1 MNVRIIIDSAVDVT
15 EEVRGRVSVVPL
27 TIRFGNEEFLDRV
40 TISFEEFYT
49 RLAASRQLPSSSQP
63 SPAAFQ
69 EVYDEV
75 TAQGGS
81 AVVLTISA
89 KISGTFQS
97 ASIAAEGYDNI
108 FVVDTRSC
116 SIGSGA
122 IAERALELADSG
134 MAAADIARALEKE
147 REELFVVTTLDTL
160 ENLAKGG
167 RLPKTVA
174 VAGGLLNIKPIS
186 NMRDGE
192 VAILAKVRGMKQAMK
207 QLMTEIE
214 KSGEPDLERPVLL
227 GYTGLDRSNMDKFI
241 EMSAPAWQRPESQ
254 LHVAK
259 IGSAIGTHAGAGA
272 VAAAIFRKRIY
283 K

>member
-1 MNVRIIIDSAVDVT
+1 MDMGVARPRAQGQATTSTATNTRSASPK
-15 EEVRGRVSVVPL
+15 GRP
-27 TIRFGNEEFLDRV
+27 
-40 TISFEEFYT
+40 
-49 RLAASRQLPSSSQP
+49 PSQSQP

-174 VAGGLLNIKPIS
+174 VAGGLLNIKPVVSIE
-186 NMRDGE
+186 NGE
-192 VAILAKVRGMKQAMK
+192 IKMLGKARGSRQANNLLV
-207 QLMTEIE
+207 QEIN
-214 KSGEPDLERPVLL
+214 KAGGVDFKKPVLL
-227 GYTGLDRSNMDKFI
+227 GYTGLSDVLLKKYIQD
-241 EMSAPAWQRPESQ
+241 SASLWEGYLDQ
-254 LHVAK
+254 LLCEVV
-259 IGSAIGTHAGAGA
+259 GSVVGTHAGPGA
-272 VAAAIFRKRIY
+272 VAVAFFAADSE
-283 K
+283 